1 MDDLDESIGKIL
13 LELQK
18 DDPDLFLEILKKTK
32 EGDMEL
38 LDEFQ
43 KNEFTE

>member
-32 EGDMEL
+32 EEEIEL
-38 LDEFQ
+38 PDEFQ
-43 KNEFTE
+43 KNEFT